1 LIRAL
6 LRKPSI
12 LLLDHAAS
20 GMDLDGE
27 KRLAQLL
34 GELKGNIT
42 VVIVSAR
49 EQLLAQCDRQITL
62 KEVEHA

>member
-6 LRKPSI
+6 VRNPSI

-34 GELKGNIT
+34 GELKGQTT
-42 VVIVSAR
+42 VIIVSAR
-49 EQLLAQCDRQITL
+49 EKVLAQCDRQVAL